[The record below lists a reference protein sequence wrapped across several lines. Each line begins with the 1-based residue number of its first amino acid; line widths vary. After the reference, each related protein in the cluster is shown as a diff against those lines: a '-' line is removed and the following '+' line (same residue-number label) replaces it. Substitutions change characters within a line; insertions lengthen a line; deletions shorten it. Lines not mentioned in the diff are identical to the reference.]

1 MFLLLP
7 YNSAVIMER
16 PMPDIFDWNSLGED
30 DKIKIMK
37 FVSENNSLVREVMR
51 NQFPSLYIG
60 RAPEEVAR
68 GWLMI
73 AGLEK
78 VMNFINSKG

>member
-1 MFLLLP
+1 
-7 YNSAVIMER
+7 MEIN
-16 PMPDIFDWNSLGED
+16 MSDIFNWDKLGEED
-30 DKIKIMK
+30 RKTIMK
-37 FVSENNSLVREVMR
+37 YVSENNSLVREVMR
-51 NQFPSLYIG
+51 NEFPSLYIG

-78 VMNFINSKG
+78 VKSFINSKG

>member
-1 MFLLLP
+1 MFLMLP
-7 YNSAVIMER
+7 YNSVIIMER
-16 PMPDIFDWNSLGED
+16 PMPDIFEWNSLGED

-73 AGLEK
+73 AGFEK
-78 VMNFINSKG
+78 VNNFINSKC